1 MDKMRKKNWKL
12 AAGILLIVQLLL
24 AFVTIGIII
33 WLDLLPVVYLLLISL
48 VFASV
53 DGKECGIS
61 ICGKFSGC

>member
-48 VFASV
+48 VL
-53 DGKECGIS
+53 
-61 ICGKFSGC
+61 